1 MIKPAGGKLP
11 SLTELKPEI
20 NAESILASMLPPP
33 EFQSARLSNYRP
45 DERFPSQK
53 LALKSAEF
61 FAKTQHGRGGFLRRT
76 NTPPGVY
83 FDGGFG
89 VGKTHLLASIWHEW
103 QGEKLFGSFLE
114 YTSAIGFL
122 GFTTAVEVMSK
133 SRLICIDE
141 FELDDPGDTM
151 IMSRFLKELNNRG
164 VRFAATS
171 NTPPNALGEGR
182 FAAADFQREIQGLG
196 AQFEIVSIDGEDYR
210 HRDPDE
216 HSNSLSPDA
225 LVLWAA
231 NNSSHLDDFRGL
243 LSHLAT
249 LHQTRY
255 RKLLA
260 GVRGIALKDVRKLTD
275 QLDGLRLVSFI
286 DRAYELQ
293 IPIRSS
299 GEVAITDVFPPEML
313 SGAYRKKYLRCVSR
327 MSALSHLAGSSET

>member
-20 NAESILASMLPPP
+20 NAESILASMVPPP
-33 EFQSARLSNYRP
+33 EFHKARFSSYRP
-45 DERFPSQK
+45 DTRFSSQK
-53 LALKSAEF
+53 AALSRAEH
-61 FAKTQHGRGGFLRRT
+61 FANLQNGRGGFLRKS
-76 NTPPGVY
+76 NPVPGVY

-103 QGEKLFGSFLE
+103 QGQKLFGSFLE

-122 GFTTAVEVMSK
+122 GFSTAVEVMSK
-133 SRLICIDE
+133 ARLICIDE

-151 IMSRFLKELNNRG
+151 IMSRLLKELHVKG

-210 HRDPDE
+210 HRDPED
-216 HSNSLSPDA
+216 HATSLTIDS
-225 LVLWAA
+225 LEEWAQL
-231 NNSSHLDDFRGL
+231 NSSHFDNFRQL
-243 LSHLAT
+243 LSHLAS

-255 RKLLA
+255 RKLLG
-260 GVRGIALKDVRKLTD
+260 GVRGIALSEVQKLDD
-275 QLDGLRLVSFI
+275 QLDGLRLVAFI

-293 IPIRSS
+293 IPLRSS
-299 GEVAITDVFPPEML
+299 GEVAITDVFTAEML

-327 MSALSHLAGSSET
+327 MSALSHLSSPSEA